1 MCFRNGPT
9 SYVVISRLRCCE
21 VFQTNKLSRLIDASS
36 SLSHSFFL
44 SLTSDA
50 CSVIFQTQSCASSV
64 CISQNIF
71 TAKFMVPT
79 VRESQ
84 GIQKY
89 HGAKVNKD
97 AEKNRT
103 VACTLHTAVQNFFC
117 SLRSQIIY
125 TFSFVLPPLFLV
137 LLQVIESQHWYFA

>member
-1 MCFRNGPT
+1 MFRVLSDIIEVLDQGDLAALT
-9 SYVVISRLRCCE
+9 LLDHGSY
-21 VFQTNKLSRLIDASS
+21 
-36 SLSHSFFL
+36 
-44 SLTSDA
+44 
-50 CSVIFQTQSCASSV
+50 
-64 CISQNIF
+64 SQGKSGNFKKSGKIQ
-71 TAKFMVPT
+71 T
-79 VRESQ
+79 VRGSQ

-103 VACTLHTAVQNFFC
+103 VARTLNTAVQNFFC

-125 TFSFVLPPLFLV
+125 TFTFSFVLPPLFLV